1 MILELARILHVFGV
15 LLWVGGMATAS
26 AAAMGLLSKPEAERG
41 PGMDAVRNALRIL
54 ATPGLLLAWLGG
66 LTMLISNWS
75 AVYAHA
81 GWAHGKLTVGILL
94 SGVHG
99 VLLARTRPGRAASAR
114 PFVVALALT
123 LLLALVSIAL
133 VVIRPGG

>member
-1 MILELARILHVFGV
+1 MILELARIFHIFGA
-15 LLWVGGMATAS
+15 LLWVGGMATAA
-26 AAAMGLLSKPEAERG
+26 AAAMTLVTKPEAARE
-41 PGMDAVRNALRIL
+41 PGMDAVRNAMRIL

-66 LTMLISNWS
+66 LAMLISNWS

-99 VLLARTRPGRAASAR
+99 MLLARTRPGRATTAR
-114 PFVVALALT
+114 PFVIALCLT
-123 LLLALVSIAL
+123 LLFGLINVVL
-133 VVIRPGG
+133 VVVRPGG